1 MLSTTDTNS
10 SARSDIMRRLVT
22 QVTRFVD
29 LCIYGEMK
37 IKSLIAGHS
46 NAAAG
51 SRRGIKFASQPY
63 AQNVTSEDEPGL
75 PWGKRFDDM
84 CTRQERGDS
93 TNLPPG
99 RSDRS
104 ALFRWLSRRAPA
116 GDERQAWARR
126 AIPFLAAV
134 VLMLSFVTFPTPP
147 PDNDVDS
154 SLSGV
159 LNYAHGQSLQFGP
172 DLAPTYGPLG
182 FLMFFYYSPHAA
194 GLRMAADVALC
205 LVAATGL
212 CLVACRL
219 RPLWRW
225 WLLILFFWIAPNVP
239 TRADLVIDVALL
251 CWGLLCFVESGPRLP
266 VCVLMFVVL
275 AAFSALAKVSF
286 LFVATFS
293 VALIGLDLAL
303 RSYRWLAAG
312 MVGGFGTGFALGW
325 LGSGQA
331 LAHLGTFLAHGLA
344 VARAYNG
351 ALGWEGLALLRTL
364 GLVLAPVVLAMILLR
379 TLPAFGTGE
388 RRRTARRLV
397 LLAWLSLL
405 TFTVWKYGCV
415 RSGRE
420 MVFLGFIAVLAFA
433 LEAVPCEGR
442 VARRWARGL
451 ALGACALSLIALQE
465 FCFVSWPGSLKE
477 PFRAFGRH
485 LAWLS
490 NPGEYQR
497 QMGQAIE
504 AKRREAQLPR
514 CRELIGRAS
523 VDVFG
528 QCQAYALHNDLN
540 YRPRPVFQSYVACSQ
555 PLMQLNERFYLS
567 PAAPEYVL
575 FRLYALDH
583 KFPSLEDAPILR
595 MLLANYQP
603 LATEGPFLLLK
614 SITSGPPVISLV
626 REGTVQPGQAIDL
639 REFGDADL
647 WLEISLEPTLLG
659 RLRQVLSRPPT
670 VRLAAWREPGGKL
683 LVRNRAP
690 AQMLAAGFLASPLLL
705 NNEDVLNLYAD
716 RAIKRPG
723 ACSVELMPGEQCYW
737 QDAVRYRVYRIK
749 SRLGRSVPAELAARL
764 FEPRPESRTA
774 ESISVSAGAPEGN
787 AATKAAHPFT
797 LFRPSKWRPSAP
809 PPGNWEENLT
819 FGLFVAAPVLSVGLL
834 LLFIQ
839 RVKRSKVT
847 AGWGRLV
854 LGNTLVL
861 LCLVTPVL
869 LAGETYFRFF
879 YDTTDSLAYTRVS
892 ERWVHRHWHVNNA
905 GCRDNVDYSPTLVP
919 GKRRISFVGD
929 SFTAGHGI
937 KDVEDRFPNR
947 LRRAHPDWEIQVL
960 ASVGLDTGN
969 ELALMKKA
977 FARGYQVD
985 QVVLVYCL
993 NDIGDLMPPQAD
1005 ATGRVL
1011 AELDSS
1017 SWLWRNSYMMNL
1029 WHHHYTASRD
1039 PYLGNYCS
1047 FVREAYSGPL
1057 WEQQKERLKAFRD
1070 LVEAHGGRLAVV
1082 TFPFLHA
1089 LGPNYE
1095 YQFIHDKLDRLW
1107 QEMGVAQLDLLSVYE
1122 GLPSSQLTVNRYDAH
1137 PNECANK
1144 LAAEAIDKWLQQ
1156 LNSTRAGPG

>member
-1 MLSTTDTNS
+1 MKMKSPIADLSK
-10 SARSDIMRRLVT
+10 AIT
-22 QVTRFVD
+22 QP
-29 LCIYGEMK
+29 
-37 IKSLIAGHS
+37 
-46 NAAAG
+46 
-51 SRRGIKFASQPY
+51 RRGVMFASQPHP
-63 AQNVTSEDEPGL
+63 ANVRLEDGPGL
-75 PWGKRFDDM
+75 AWSDRFDEM
-84 CTRQERGDS
+84 CIRQERGDS

-99 RSDRS
+99 GSNGT
-104 ALFRWLSRRAPA
+104 AYCRWPSRCKPA
-116 GDERQAWARR
+116 RDEQRAWASR
-126 AIPFLAAV
+126 AVLFLAAIL
-134 VLMLSFVTFPTPP
+134 LMLSFVTFPAPP

-159 LNYAHGQSLQFGP
+159 LNYAHSQGLQFGP
-172 DLAPTYGPLG
+172 ELALTYGPLG

-194 GLRMAADVALC
+194 GLRMVADVALC
-205 LVAATGL
+205 LVVATGL
-212 CLVACRL
+212 CLVAWRL

-225 WLLILFFWIAPNVP
+225 LLLILFFWIAPNLP

-266 VCVLMFVVL
+266 VCLWVFAVL

-286 LFVATFS
+286 LFVATAS
-293 VALIGLDLAL
+293 LALIGCDLAL
-303 RSYRWLAAG
+303 RGQWRLAAG
-312 MVGGFGTGFALGW
+312 IVAGFGTAFVLGW
-325 LGSGQA
+325 TASGQA
-331 LAHLGTFLAHGLA
+331 LAHLGTFLANGLA

-351 ALGWEGLALLRTL
+351 ALGWEGLALLRTI
-364 GLVLAPVVLAMILLR
+364 GLVLGPLVLSMILLR
-379 TLPAFGTGE
+379 TLSAFGTSE
-388 RRRTARRLV
+388 KRRIMRRLV

-405 TFTVWKYGCV
+405 TFAVWKYGCV

-420 MVFLGFIAVLAFA
+420 IVFLSFVAVLAFA
-433 LEAVPCEGR
+433 LEAVPCEAR
-442 VARRWARGL
+442 VAPRWARGL
-451 ALGACALSLIALQE
+451 ALGVCALSLISMQE
-465 FCFVSWPGSLKE
+465 FCFVSWPRSLGE
-477 PFRAFGRH
+477 PFCAFGRNVV
-485 LAWLS
+485 WLS
-490 NPGEYQR
+490 HPGDFHR

-540 YRPRPVFQSYVACSQ
+540 YRPRPVFQSYVACSRS
-555 PLMQLNERFYLS
+555 LMQLNEQFYLS

-575 FRLYALDH
+575 FRLYALDR
-583 KFPSLEDAPILR
+583 KSPSLEDASVLLT
-595 MLLANYQP
+595 LLANYQP
-603 LATEGPFLLLK
+603 VATEGPFLLLK
-614 SITSGPPVISLV
+614 SAGAGPCAVSLV
-626 REGTVQPGQAIDL
+626 RDGTVRPGQPIDL

-670 VRLAAWREPGGKL
+670 VRLAAWHEPGGKL

-690 AQMLAAGFLASPLLL
+690 AQMMAAGFLASPLLL

-716 RAIKRPG
+716 RAIIRPG
-723 ACSVELMPGEQCYW
+723 ACSVELLPGERGYW
-737 QDAVRYRVYRIK
+737 QDAVRYRIYKIK
-749 SRLGRSVPAELAARL
+749 SRLGRCVPAELAARL
-764 FEPRPESRTA
+764 FEPRPENRTA
-774 ESISVSAGAPEGN
+774 EPGSVGAGAPEGN
-787 AATKAAHPFT
+787 TATKAAHRFT
-797 LFRPSKWRPSAP
+797 LFRPSKWRPTAP

-819 FGLFVAAPVLSVGLL
+819 FGLFVVAPVLSIGLL
-834 LLFIQ
+834 LLFIK
-839 RVKRSKVT
+839 RVKRSKVPT
-847 AGWGRLV
+847 GWGRLA
-854 LGNTLVL
+854 LGNALVL
-861 LCLVTPVL
+861 LCLVTPLL

-905 GCRDNVDYSPTLVP
+905 GCRDNVAYSPALAP

-947 LRRAHPDWEIQVL
+947 LRRAHPDWEIHVV

-1011 AELDSS
+1011 AELDNSG
-1017 SWLWRNSYMMNL
+1017 WLWHNSYMMNL

-1039 PYLGNYCS
+1039 PYLGNYCF
-1047 FVREAYSGPL
+1047 FVREAYGGLL
-1057 WEQQKERLKAFRD
+1057 WQQQKERLKAFRD
-1070 LVEAHGGRLAVV
+1070 LIEAHGGHLAVV

-1095 YQFIHDKLDRLW
+1095 YRFIHDQLNRLW
-1107 QEMGVAQLDLLSVYE
+1107 QELGVPHLDLLSLYKD
-1122 GLPSSQLTVNRYDAH
+1122 LPSSRLTVNRFDAH
-1137 PNECANK
+1137 PNEYANK
-1144 LAAEAIDKWLQQ
+1144 LAAEAIDKWLQE
-1156 LNSTRAGPG
+1156 LDATRTGPG